1 VAPLIPATF
10 RERRFRALDVR
21 RMSYRHSVTGQT
33 TTGGRKKA
41 RLTAR
46 PRRRGD
52 RVKFRRREGL
62 VTKSPIVKR
71 SVKIDGRK
79 TSVCLED
86 AFWTA
91 LKEIAAHQ
99 NISVEKLAFKVDR
112 ERQQSNLSSA
122 IRLFVLDHYCQQAA
136 ARSVSPSRVGV
147 QKARPT
153 DLNSGGGTE

>member
-1 VAPLIPATF
+1 
-10 RERRFRALDVR
+10 
-21 RMSYRHSVTGQT
+21 MSYRHSVTGQT
-33 TTGGRKKA
+33 TAGGRKKA

-99 NISVEKLAFKVDR
+99 NISVETLVR
-112 ERQQSNLSSA
+112 SRSLLSA
-122 IRLFVLDHYCQQAA
+122 
-136 ARSVSPSRVGV
+136 
-147 QKARPT
+147 
-153 DLNSGGGTE
+153 GGCEIGEPIASWGTEG